1 MTSTPSTATPSE
13 MATDMAIDF
22 LTQSFQTSAT
32 LKDSWYN
39 NTCCLLTVQG
49 ERVVAGQFIP
59 AGTYLG
65 EIMGV
70 HRYAWDIPLPSPYII
85 TVDDDYVIDGTEAP
99 RSVLTMIR
107 NAYYIGLNENCMLQ
121 VATNCD
127 EGDDKIG
134 MMTLVDIRPGE
145 ELLY

>member
-1 MTSTPSTATPSE
+1 METTTATD

-22 LTQSFQTSAT
+22 LSHSFQTSAT

-39 NTCCLLTVQG
+39 NTCCLLTIQG
-49 ERVVAGQFIP
+49 ERVIAGQFIP
-59 AGTYLG
+59 SGTYLG
-65 EIMGV
+65 EIMGA
-70 HRYAWDIPLPSPYII
+70 HRYSWDVPVPSPYII
-85 TVDDDYVIDGTEAP
+85 TIDDDYVIDGTDAP
-99 RSVLTMIR
+99 RSILTMIR

-121 VATNCD
+121 ITTNCD

-134 MMTLVDIRPGE
+134 MMTLVDIHPGE